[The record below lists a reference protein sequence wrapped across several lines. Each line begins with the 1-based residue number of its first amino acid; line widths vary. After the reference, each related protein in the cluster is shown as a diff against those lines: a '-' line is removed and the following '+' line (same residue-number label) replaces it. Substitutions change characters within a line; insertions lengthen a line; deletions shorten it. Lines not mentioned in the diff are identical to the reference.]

1 MYKAIQ
7 KSGKDFMGFTW
18 FEIFKNGKTTGN
30 SYNAFINKIKQSGI
44 PNNRW
49 FTTVIKTIN

>member
-7 KSGKDFMGFTW
+7 RSGKDFMGFTW

-30 SYNAFINKIKQSGI
+30 SYNALDAKHAIEMHKQ
-44 PNNRW
+44 
-49 FTTVIKTIN
+49 FKA

>member
-30 SYNAFINKIKQSGI
+30 SYNAFINKIKQNGI